1 MSQSHKARTLELQSQ
16 ALLLDKLRLMTR
28 FGSNLVTLIGSRGA
42 GKSWLLERH
51 FSQCVVGYKAKLLG
65 DSAMSEQDMAESL
78 FAQLTTEQAYSA
90 QHSLFENLDQAFGLQ
105 AAEFTI
111 LVDDAGLFSE
121 EILLSLWNLVERIQ
135 AHPTWTINVI
145 MACGPDLLSK
155 KILPL
160 CHQFNTQPV
169 QLNIEPLPKTEVEFF
184 LELMVLRKFESLNKR
199 DSIRKKANRCPQYPG
214 ELMAL
219 GSKVKPMKTALSSHN
234 GSAKSGVVV
243 IILII
248 VIALI
253 AWWVL
258 SGSNSTSQPDAPDQA
273 LTSNVEK
280 ANTESL
286 SGQSQQVADFSAK
299 EEQTLT
305 DDAHQLPP
313 PVTKKTI
320 TLDDNSRGQERV
332 VVPDQ
337 VVDSLIDTE
346 TQVVKPT
353 VKSSTSVAATPSVA
367 SAEQDN
373 NTQPR
378 VHFSFARDELLAI
391 SSKRYTVQLGAL
403 RSMGEVQAFIDE
415 HQLQNQVRIYP
426 TPRSGKT
433 WYIITYQD
441 FRFVKQASEA
451 IEQLPD
457 AVQSVG
463 PWVKSMSQV
472 HKEVV
477 AGK

>member
-51 FSQCVVGYKAKLLG
+51 FSQCIVGYKAKLLG
-65 DSAMSEQDMAESL
+65 EPAMSEQDMAESL
-78 FAQLTTEQAYSA
+78 LAQLTTNHAYSA
-90 QHSLFENLDQAFGLQ
+90 QHSIFENLDQALGLP

-169 QLNIEPLPKTEVEFF
+169 QLIIEPLPKTEVEFF

-258 SGSNSTSQPDAPDQA
+258 SASNSTSQPDATDQA
-273 LTSNVEK
+273 LSSNVEK
-280 ANTESL
+280 ATPESE
-286 SGQSQQVADFSAK
+286 SVQNQQVADFSAK

-305 DDAHQLPP
+305 DDSHQLPP
-313 PVTKKTI
+313 PVTGKTI

-332 VVPDQ
+332 VVPDK

-353 VKSSTSVAATPSVA
+353 VKPSTSTIATPSA

-373 NTQPR
+373 STQPI

-457 AVQSVG
+457 ALQSVG

>member
-1 MSQSHKARTLELQSQ
+1 MSQPDKARTLELKSQ
-16 ALLLDKLRLMTR
+16 TLLLEKLRLMTR
-28 FGSNLVTLIGSRGA
+28 FGSNLITLIGSRGA

-51 FSQCVVGYKAKLLG
+51 FSHSVAEHKARLLG
-65 DSAMSEQDMAESL
+65 DVAISEQEMRSTL
-78 FAQLTTEQAYSA
+78 LTQLIPNGRDS
-90 QHSLFENLDQAFGLQ
+90 SDNSIFDNLDHELGLNQAH
-105 AAEFTI
+105 FTI

-121 EILLSLWNLVERIQ
+121 EILLSLWHLVERIQ

-145 MACGPDLLSK
+145 MACGPDLLSN

-169 QLNIEPLPKTEVEFF
+169 QLNIDPLPKAEVEFF
-184 LELMVLRKFESLNKR
+184 LELMVLRQFESLNKR
-199 DSIRKKANRCPQYPG
+199 DSIRKKASRCPQYPG
-214 ELMAL
+214 ELMTL

-234 GSAKSGVVV
+234 GSAKSGVIVM
-243 IILII
+243 ILIA

-258 SGSNSTSQPDAPDQA
+258 SGSNSEPQTE
-273 LTSNVEK
+273 TSNQTLSSH
-280 ANTESL
+280 NTEKRPT
-286 SGQSQQVADFSAK
+286 GSQAIHSQEMVDFSAK

-313 PVTKKTI
+313 PVTEKTI

-353 VKSSTSVAATPSVA
+353 IKSSVSAPQAAVSV
-367 SAEQDN
+367 EQSEH
-373 NTQPR
+373 TQSR
-378 VHFSFARDELLAI
+378 VHFSFSRDELLAI

-415 HQLQNQVRIYP
+415 HQLQSKVRIYP
-426 TPRSGKT
+426 TPRSGST
-433 WYIITYQD
+433 WYIVTYQD
-441 FRFVKQASEA
+441 FRFVKQASAA
-451 IEQLPD
+451 IEQLP
-457 AVQSVG
+457 AELQSLG